1 MALAL
6 QARKL
11 GLHAHAMAGFSREK
25 AYAVLGVPVE
35 EYDIMAAIAV
45 GRRAEPGVLPKE
57 VAEKEVQSL
66 RNQRGDMVREGGF

>member
-1 MALAL
+1 MALTL

-25 AYAVLGVPVE
+25 AYEILQAPAD

-45 GRRAEPGVLPKE
+45 GRRADPSVLPENIAAKDVPSDRKPRQE
-57 VAEKEVQSL
+57 VA
-66 RNQRGDMVREGGF
+66 REGGF